1 MPDRPDGTRSAST
14 RPDSTR
20 PGGTPPGIAR
30 PGSSALVA
38 RAERRRQVVA
48 FGTISALVLV
58 AFGLWFVA
66 ILTSG
71 DPRQLEIAAEPP
83 AVAEASPPI
92 GEADHDEETE
102 QAEGPDEGIDL
113 TDGLGGDDRRE
124 VRPDTDD
131 PDAALVVIDGV
142 CTVELAGTER
152 DPSPLRAWEFADCA
166 YAPVPLEEQSER
178 WIVVR
183 ASMRSGDFDAQ
194 AAEQRARDLEVDG
207 GVLWSSH
214 YPSLNPDLWV
224 VYEGPFPDAEAARGA
239 AEAVDGEAYARAL
252 TTDDDDRFCIADDG
266 CVGERDN

>member
-1 MPDRPDGTRSAST
+1 M
-14 RPDSTR
+14 
-20 PGGTPPGIAR
+20 I
-30 PGSSALVA
+30 
-38 RAERRRQVVA
+38 A
-48 FGTISALVLV
+48 FGTISSLVLV

-71 DPRQLEIAAEPP
+71 DPRRLEIAAEPP
-83 AVAEASPPI
+83 AAAEASPPI
-92 GEADHDEETE
+92 DEDRDEE
-102 QAEGPDEGIDL
+102 AEEPDEGIDL
-113 TDGLGGDDRRE
+113 TDGQGGDDRRE
-124 VRPDTDD
+124 VQPDTDD
-131 PDAALVVIDGV
+131 PDVEPVIIDGV
-142 CTVELAGTER
+142 CTVESAGTER
-152 DPSPLRAWEFADCA
+152 DASPLRAWEFADCT
-166 YAPVPLEEQSER
+166 YAPVPVEERSER

-266 CVGERDN
+266 CVGERDD

>member
-1 MPDRPDGTRSAST
+1 MSDRRDR
-14 RPDSTR
+14 
-20 PGGTPPGIAR
+20 TPTGIAR
-30 PGSSALVA
+30 PGSAALVT

-48 FGTISALVLV
+48 LGTISGLVLV
-58 AFGLWFVA
+58 ASGLWFVA

-83 AVAEASPPI
+83 ATAEASAPI
-92 GEADHDEETE
+92 DGADEADE
-102 QAEGPDEGIDL
+102 ADEGFDL
-113 TDGLGGDDRRE
+113 TDGLGGAERRE
-124 VRPDTDD
+124 VQPDTDD
-131 PDAALVVIDGV
+131 PEAEPVTIDGV
-142 CTVELAGTER
+142 CTVELVGTE
-152 DPSPLRAWEFADCA
+152 DDAAPLRAWEFADCT
-166 YAPVPLEEQSER
+166 YAPVPVEEQNER

-224 VYEGPFPDAEAARGA
+224 VYEGPFPDAEAARRA

-266 CVGERDN
+266 CVGERDD